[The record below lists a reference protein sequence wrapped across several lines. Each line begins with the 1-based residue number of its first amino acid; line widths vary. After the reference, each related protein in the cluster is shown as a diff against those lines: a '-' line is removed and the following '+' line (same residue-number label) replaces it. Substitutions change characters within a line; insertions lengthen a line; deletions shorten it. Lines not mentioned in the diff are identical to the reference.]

1 MPTSRSIHHPI
12 ETSLAVPSQ
21 MYTER
26 TIRMFKILII
36 DRLVDASSG
45 IRTVSVGKRILFI
58 RFWDFL
64 MGLRL
69 LRVDCRRLVSEV
81 DSLLRCAVDSN
92 IFPVVYIIPYVTF
105 VCLEFAV

>member
-1 MPTSRSIHHPI
+1 MPVSRSIHHPI
-12 ETSLAVPSQ
+12 ETSLAVLSQ

-45 IRTVSVGKRILFI
+45 IRTMSVSFRILYT
-58 RFWDFL
+58 RFFL

-92 IFPVVYIIPYVTF
+92 IFSVVYIIPYVTF